1 MTHEDPAGCKVS
13 KKRLTIFIVAAM
25 DGHLEQMVLINNILN
40 LVHLNLFNSIAADF
54 RLALNGL
61 PASRDG

>member
-25 DGHLEQMVLINNILN
+25 DGHFEQMVLINNSLKP
-40 LVHLNLFNSIAADF
+40 
-54 RLALNGL
+54 RALK
-61 PASRDG
+61 PIQ